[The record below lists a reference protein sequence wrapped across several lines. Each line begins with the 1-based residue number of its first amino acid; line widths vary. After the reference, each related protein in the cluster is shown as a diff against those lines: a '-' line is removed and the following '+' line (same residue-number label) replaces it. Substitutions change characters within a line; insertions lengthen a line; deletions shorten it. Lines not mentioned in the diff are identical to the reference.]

1 MAVGTTVGAA
11 VAIGATVG
19 VAVAVGAIVGV
30 AVAVGATAGVAVAV
44 GATVGVAVAI
54 GATVG
59 VAVAIGAGSA
69 SGPPEHEMVNSNVT
83 VNKVIKRI
91 INLPLMYLVI
101 QKAHLSIVT
110 F

>member
-1 MAVGTTVGAA
+1 
-11 VAIGATVG
+11 
-19 VAVAVGAIVGV
+19 
-30 AVAVGATAGVAVAV
+30 
-44 GATVGVAVAI
+44 
-54 GATVG
+54 G

-83 VNKVIKRI
+83 VNKVIKRT

-101 QKAHLSIVT
+101 QKAHLWIVT